1 MLRKELRPLFVPLAL
16 AAPAWLFAYVPYVVA
31 AESGPVATFLS
42 NTCIE
47 CHGPDVQEAGLRLD
61 TLPLDPVKAAAS
73 ADALRILVRVHDRVR
88 DGEMP
93 PPYAA
98 QPSAAD
104 RRKFIASIEP
114 VITAAESQA
123 AAGTGRTT
131 IRRMSRIEYGNT
143 LRDLFALPTLAVKE
157 LLPEDGRKH
166 GFDKVAGALDIS
178 YVQMQKYLEA
188 ATAALAQAVVRD
200 MKPPERKVW
209 HGKAIDQGTVR
220 GAVNIH
226 CGAPLIGR
234 ELAPGLSTHIVG
246 DPVANPGN
254 CYRAASFGG
263 TADSVA
269 VFTGVIGAH
278 QPEGIQP
285 DGFKPPVAGFY
296 KVRFS
301 IWGLRWER
309 TKAGPARLD
318 NIKQFQAFDA
328 PFTKDDKGKWQ
339 AAPRENMDPVRTVR
353 EYTEFYGDGDFTH
366 IVRASLRGQPI
377 GYFDAPSLKP
387 TIQEFTAFLMPGD
400 RISFHA
406 MTLPASGPAN
416 WPTTNGVADY
426 AGPAIAY
433 DFFEIEGP
441 LDPGLPESHRRLFGE
456 SPEPEK
462 LLSGFA
468 SRAFRRPVEAG
479 ELQSYLEIVEAEL
492 AAGQPFEGAM
502 LAGYRAILCAPDFLL
517 IGLESGVPQAADKPA
532 RLGPHALASRLSYFL
547 WDSPPDEP
555 LLQLASSG
563 SLARPEVLAAQVE
576 RMLADPKSDRF
587 VEHFLDDWLQLREI
601 DFTTPDPDLY
611 PDFDPWLRDSML
623 AETRSFFRR
632 LLDKNLGVGQLI
644 DSDTILVNQRLAQL
658 YGIEGVRGAA
668 FREQKVPA
676 GLPRGGLLTQA
687 SILKVTAN
695 GTATSP
701 VLRGVWVME
710 RLLGV
715 PRLPPP
721 PNIPAIEPDA
731 TGATTIRQMVEM
743 HRADRACA
751 VCHDKMDPYG
761 LAMESF
767 DPIGG
772 ERDRYRLDGKPKKI
786 RQGKEKVEEPSIEVV
801 SMAGNPW
808 RLRSQVRL
816 GAEVDASGT
825 LADGRSFHD
834 IEELK
839 KLLLAD
845 EDAIAKSLAQQFVVY
860 ATGSA
865 IRFSDRDDIDAI
877 VKKTKSSQH
886 GLRSLIQEI
895 VLSDLFHLK

>member
-31 AESGPVATFLS
+31 AESGRVATFLS

-61 TLPLDPVKAAAS
+61 TLPFDPVKAAAS

-93 PPYAA
+93 PPDAS
-98 QPSAAD
+98 QPSEAD
-104 RRKFIASIEP
+104 RRQFIAAIEP

-131 IRRMSRIEYGNT
+131 IRRMSRIEYENT
-143 LRDLFALPTLAVKE
+143 LRDFFALPTLAVKE

-200 MKPPERKVW
+200 AKPPERKVW

-226 CGAPLIGR
+226 CGAPLVGR

-246 DPVANPGN
+246 DPVGNPGN

-296 KVRFS
+296 TVRFS
-301 IWGLRWER
+301 IWGLRWDR

-318 NIKQFQAFDA
+318 TIQQFQAFDA

-387 TIQEFTAFLMPGD
+387 SIQEFTAFLMPGD

-676 GLPRGGLLTQA
+676 GVPRGGLLTQA

>member
-1 MLRKELRPLFVPLAL
+1 MLRKELRLLFVPLFVPLVCL
-16 AAPAWLFAYVPYVVA
+16 FAPAWPGVA
-31 AESGPVATFLS
+31 AESGRVATFLS
-42 NTCIE
+42 TTCIE

-61 TLPLDPVKAAAS
+61 TLPLDPAKAAAS

-93 PPYAA
+93 PADA
-98 QPSAAD
+98 SQPSEAD
-104 RRKFIASIEP
+104 RRQFIAAIEP
-114 VITAAESQA
+114 VITAAEAQA

-131 IRRMSRIEYGNT
+131 IRRMSRIEYENT

-188 ATAALAQAVVRD
+188 ATAALAQSVVRD
-200 MKPPERKVW
+200 VKPPERKVW

-234 ELAPGLSTHIVG
+234 DLAPGLSNHVVG
-246 DPVANPGN
+246 DPVGNPGN

-263 TADSVA
+263 SADSVA

-296 KVRFS
+296 RVRFS

-309 TKAGPARLD
+309 SKAVPARLD
-318 NIKQFQAFDA
+318 TIKQYQAFDA
-328 PFTKDDKGKWQ
+328 PFTKDEKGKWHGS
-339 AAPRENMDPVRTVR
+339 PRENTVPVRTMR
-353 EYTEFYGDGDFTH
+353 EYTEFYSDGDFTH

-377 GYFDAPSLKP
+377 GYFDARSLEPSVH
-387 TIQEFTAFLMPGD
+387 EFTAFLMPGD

-416 WPTTNGVADY
+416 WSTTNGVTDY
-426 AGPAIAY
+426 EGPAIAY

-441 LDPGLPESHRRLFGE
+441 LDPGLPESHRRLFGD
-456 SPEPEK
+456 SAEPEK

-468 SRAFRRPVEAG
+468 GRAFRRPVEAG
-479 ELQSYLEIVEAEL
+479 ELRPYLEIVEAEL
-492 AAGQPFEGAM
+492 AADRPFEEAM

-532 RLGPHALASRLSYFL
+532 RLGPHALASRLSFFL
-547 WDSPPDEP
+547 WDSPPDEQ
-555 LLQLASSG
+555 LLKLASSG
-563 SLARPEVLAAQVE
+563 TLARPEVLTAQVE

-601 DFTTPDPDLY
+601 DFTTPDPALY

-623 AETRSFFRR
+623 AETRGFFRR

-658 YGIEGVRGAA
+658 YGIKGVRGAA

-721 PNIPAIEPDA
+721 PNIPAVEPDA
-731 TGATTIRQMVEM
+731 TGATTIRQMIEM
-743 HRADRACA
+743 HRADNACA
-751 VCHDKMDPYG
+751 ACHDKMDPYG

-772 ERDRYRLDGKPKKI
+772 QRDQYRLNGVPKKI
-786 RQGKEKVEEPSIEVV
+786 RQGKEMVEEPSIEVV
-801 SMAGNPW
+801 NMAGR

-816 GAEVDASGT
+816 GPEVDASGT

-845 EDAIAKSLAQQFVVY
+845 EDAIARSLAQQLVVY
-860 ATGSA
+860 ATGSG
-865 IRFSDRDDIDAI
+865 IRFSDRDEVDAI
-877 VKKTKSSQH
+877 VKKTKPSHH
-886 GLRSLIQEI
+886 GLRSLIKEI
-895 VLSDLFHLK
+895 VQSDLFHLK

>member
-1 MLRKELRPLFVPLAL
+1 MLRKELRPLFVSVC
-16 AAPAWLFAYVPYVVA
+16 LFGTVWPVVA
-31 AESGPVATFLS
+31 ADSGPLSTFLS

-61 TLPLDPVKAAAS
+61 MLPFDPAKAAAS
-73 ADALRILVRVHDRVR
+73 ADAIRILVRVHDRVR

-93 PPYAA
+93 PADA
-98 QPSAAD
+98 SQPSAAD
-104 RRKFIASIEP
+104 SREFIAAIEP

-131 IRRMSRIEYGNT
+131 IRRMSRIEYENT

-166 GFDKVAGALDIS
+166 GFDKVADALDIS

-234 ELAPGLSTHIVG
+234 DLAPGLSTHIVG
-246 DPVANPGN
+246 DPVGNPGN

-318 NIKQFQAFDA
+318 TIKQYQAFNA
-328 PFTKDDKGKWQ
+328 PFTKDEKGKWQ
-339 AAPRENMDPVRTVR
+339 GSPREATEPIHTFL

-366 IVRASLRGQPI
+366 VVGVSLRGRPI
-377 GYFDAPSLKP
+377 GCFDVPSLEP
-387 TIQEFTAFLMPGD
+387 TIHEFTAFLMPGD

-416 WPTTNGVADY
+416 WPTTNGVTDY
-426 AGPAIAY
+426 EGPAIAY

-441 LDPGLPESHRRLFGE
+441 LDPGLPESHRRLFGD
-456 SPEPEK
+456 SAEPGE

-479 ELQSYLEIVEAEL
+479 ELRPYVEIVEAEL
-492 AAGQPFEGAM
+492 AAGRPFEEAI

-517 IGLESGVPQAADKPA
+517 IGLESGVPEAADKPA
-532 RLGPHALASRLSYFL
+532 RLGPHALASRLSFFL
-547 WDSPPDEP
+547 WDSPPDEQ

-563 SLARPEVLAAQVE
+563 ALARPEVLAAQVE
-576 RMLADPKSDRF
+576 RMLADAKSDRF

-601 DFTTPDPDLY
+601 DFTTPDPALY

-623 AETRSFFRR
+623 AETRGFFRR

-668 FREQKVPA
+668 FREQKVPT

-772 ERDRYRLDGKPKKI
+772 QRDRYRLDGAPKKI
-786 RQGKEKVEEPSIEVV
+786 RRGKEEAEEPSIEVV

-808 RLRSQVRL
+808 RSRSKVRL
-816 GAEVDASGT
+816 GPEVDASGT
-825 LADGRSFHD
+825 LANGRSFHD

-845 EDAIAKSLAQQFVVY
+845 EDAIARSLAQQLVVY
-860 ATGSA
+860 ATGSG
-865 IRFSDRDDIDAI
+865 IRFSDRDDVDAI
-877 VKKTKSSQH
+877 VKKTKPSHH
-886 GLRSLIQEI
+886 GLRSLIKEI

>member
-1 MLRKELRPLFVPLAL
+1 MLRKELRPLFVP
-16 AAPAWLFAYVPYVVA
+16 PVCLFACVWPVVA
-31 AESGPVATFLS
+31 ADSGPLSTFLS
-42 NTCIE
+42 TTCIE

-61 TLPLDPVKAAAS
+61 TLPLDPAKAAAS
-73 ADALRILVRVHDRVR
+73 ADTIRILVRVHDRVR

-93 PPYAA
+93 PADA
-98 QPSAAD
+98 SQPSAAD
-104 RRKFIASIEP
+104 SREFIAAIEP

-131 IRRMSRIEYGNT
+131 IRRMSRIEYENT

-188 ATAALAQAVVRD
+188 ATAALAQSVVRD
-200 MKPPERKVW
+200 VKPPERKVW

-234 ELAPGLSTHIVG
+234 DLAPGLSTHVVG
-246 DPVANPGN
+246 DPVGNPGN

-263 TADSVA
+263 SADSVA

-309 TKAGPARLD
+309 TKAVPARLD
-318 NIKQFQAFDA
+318 TIKQYQAFDA
-328 PFTKDDKGKWQ
+328 PFTKDEKGKWHGS
-339 AAPRENMDPVRTVR
+339 PRENTVPVRTMR
-353 EYTEFYGDGDFTH
+353 EYTEFYSDGDFTH

-377 GYFDAPSLKP
+377 GYFDARSLEPSVH
-387 TIQEFTAFLMPGD
+387 EFTAFLMPGD

-416 WPTTNGVADY
+416 WAATDGVTDY
-426 AGPAIAY
+426 EGPAIAY

-441 LDPGLPESHRRLFGE
+441 LDPGLPESHRRLFGD
-456 SPEPEK
+456 SAEPEK

-468 SRAFRRPVEAG
+468 GRAFRRPVEAG
-479 ELQSYLEIVEAEL
+479 ELRPYLEIVEAEL
-492 AAGQPFEGAM
+492 AADRPFEEAM

-547 WDSPPDEP
+547 WDSPPDES

-563 SLARPEVLAAQVE
+563 TLSRPEVLAAQVE
-576 RMLADPKSDRF
+576 RMLVDPKSNRF

-623 AETRSFFRR
+623 AETRGFFRR

-658 YGIEGVRGAA
+658 YGIKGVLGADL
-668 FREQKVPA
+668 REHKVPA
-676 GLPRGGLLTQA
+676 GVSRGGLITQA
-687 SILKVTAN
+687 SILKVTSN

-710 RLLGV
+710 RLRGV

-721 PNIPAIEPDA
+721 PNIPAVEPDA
-731 TGATTIRQMVEM
+731 TGATTIRQMIEM
-743 HRADRACA
+743 HRADSACA
-751 VCHDKMDPYG
+751 ACHDKMDPYG

-772 ERDRYRLDGKPKKI
+772 QRDRYRLNGAPKKT
-786 RQGKEKVEEPSIEVV
+786 RQGKEIFEEPSVEVV
-801 SMAGNPW
+801 SMAGNVW
-808 RLRSQVRL
+808 RFRQKVRL
-816 GAEVDASGT
+816 GPDVDPSGT
-825 LADGRSFHD
+825 LADGRSFRD
-834 IEELK
+834 VEELK
-839 KLLLAD
+839 QLLLTD
-845 EDAIAKSLAQQFVVY
+845 EDAIARSLAQQLLVY
-860 ATGSA
+860 ATGA
-865 IRFSDRDDIDAI
+865 GIRFSDRDDVDAI
-877 VKKTKSSQH
+877 VKKTKPSQH
-886 GLRSLIQEI
+886 GLRSLIKEI
-895 VLSDLFHLK
+895 VLSDLFHSK

>member
-1 MLRKELRPLFVPLAL
+1 MLRKELRPLFVP
-16 AAPAWLFAYVPYVVA
+16 PVCLFACVWPVVA
-31 AESGPVATFLS
+31 ADSGPLSTFLS
-42 NTCIE
+42 TTCIE

-61 TLPLDPVKAAAS
+61 TLPLDPAKAAAS
-73 ADALRILVRVHDRVR
+73 ADTIRILVRVHDRVR

-93 PPYAA
+93 PADA
-98 QPSAAD
+98 SQPSAAD
-104 RRKFIASIEP
+104 SREFIAAIEP

-131 IRRMSRIEYGNT
+131 IRRMSRIEYENT

-188 ATAALAQAVVRD
+188 ATAALAQSVVRD
-200 MKPPERKVW
+200 VKPPERKVW

-234 ELAPGLSTHIVG
+234 DLAPGLSTHVVG
-246 DPVANPGN
+246 DPVGNPGN

-263 TADSVA
+263 SADSVA

-309 TKAGPARLD
+309 TKAVPARLD
-318 NIKQFQAFDA
+318 TIKQYQAFDA
-328 PFTKDDKGKWQ
+328 PFTKDEKGKWHGS
-339 AAPRENMDPVRTVR
+339 PRENTVPVRTMR
-353 EYTEFYGDGDFTH
+353 EYTEFYSDGDFTH

-377 GYFDAPSLKP
+377 GYFDARSLEPSVH
-387 TIQEFTAFLMPGD
+387 EFTAFLMPGD

-416 WPTTNGVADY
+416 WAATDGVTDY
-426 AGPAIAY
+426 EGPAIAY

-441 LDPGLPESHRRLFGE
+441 LDPGLPESHRRLFGD
-456 SPEPEK
+456 SAEPEK

-468 SRAFRRPVEAG
+468 GRAFRRPVEAG
-479 ELQSYLEIVEAEL
+479 ELRPYLEIVEAEL
-492 AAGQPFEGAM
+492 AADRPFEEAM

-547 WDSPPDEP
+547 WDSPPDES

-563 SLARPEVLAAQVE
+563 TLSRPEVLAAQVE
-576 RMLADPKSDRF
+576 RMLVDPKSNRF

-623 AETRSFFRR
+623 AETRGFFRR

-658 YGIEGVRGAA
+658 YGIKGVLGADL
-668 FREQKVPA
+668 REHKVPA
-676 GLPRGGLLTQA
+676 GVSRGGLITQA
-687 SILKVTAN
+687 SILKVTSN

-721 PNIPAIEPDA
+721 PNIPAVEPDA
-731 TGATTIRQMVEM
+731 TGATTIRQMIEM
-743 HRADRACA
+743 HRADSACA
-751 VCHDKMDPYG
+751 ACHDKMDPYG

-772 ERDRYRLDGKPKKI
+772 QRDRYRLNGAPKKT
-786 RQGKEKVEEPSIEVV
+786 RQGKEIFEEPSVEVV
-801 SMAGNPW
+801 SMAGNVW
-808 RLRSQVRL
+808 RFRQKVRL
-816 GAEVDASGT
+816 GPDVDPSGT
-825 LADGRSFHD
+825 LADGRSFRD
-834 IEELK
+834 VEELK
-839 KLLLAD
+839 QLLLTD
-845 EDAIAKSLAQQFVVY
+845 EDAIARSLAQQLLVY
-860 ATGSA
+860 ATGA
-865 IRFSDRDDIDAI
+865 GIRFSDRDDVDAI
-877 VKKTKSSQH
+877 VKKTKPSQH
-886 GLRSLIQEI
+886 GLRSLIKEI
-895 VLSDLFHLK
+895 VLSDLFHSK

>member
-1 MLRKELRPLFVPLAL
+1 MLRKELRPLFVSVC
-16 AAPAWLFAYVPYVVA
+16 LFGTVWPVVA
-31 AESGPVATFLS
+31 ADSGPLSTFLS

-61 TLPLDPVKAAAS
+61 MLPFDPAKAAAS
-73 ADALRILVRVHDRVR
+73 ADAIRILVRVHDRVR

-93 PPYAA
+93 PADA
-98 QPSAAD
+98 SQPSAAD
-104 RRKFIASIEP
+104 SREFIAAIEP

-131 IRRMSRIEYGNT
+131 IRRMSRIEYENT

-166 GFDKVAGALDIS
+166 GFDKVADALDIS

-234 ELAPGLSTHIVG
+234 DLAPGLSTHIVG
-246 DPVANPGN
+246 DPVGNPGN

-263 TADSVA
+263 SADSVA

-318 NIKQFQAFDA
+318 TIKQYQAFNA
-328 PFTKDDKGKWQ
+328 PFTKDEKGKWQ
-339 AAPRENMDPVRTVR
+339 GSPREATEPIHTFL

-366 IVRASLRGQPI
+366 VVGVSLRGRPI
-377 GYFDAPSLKP
+377 GCFDVPSLEP
-387 TIQEFTAFLMPGD
+387 TIHEFTAFLMPGD

-416 WPTTNGVADY
+416 WPTTNGVTDY
-426 AGPAIAY
+426 EGPAIAY

-441 LDPGLPESHRRLFGE
+441 LDPGLPESHRRLFGD
-456 SPEPEK
+456 SAEPGE

-468 SRAFRRPVEAG
+468 GRAFRRPVEAG
-479 ELQSYLEIVEAEL
+479 ELRPYVEIVEAEL
-492 AAGQPFEGAM
+492 AAGRPFEEAI

-517 IGLESGVPQAADKPA
+517 IGLESGVPEAADKPA
-532 RLGPHALASRLSYFL
+532 RLGPHALASRLSFFL
-547 WDSPPDEP
+547 WDSPPDEQ

-563 SLARPEVLAAQVE
+563 ALARPEVLAAQVE
-576 RMLADPKSDRF
+576 RMLADAKSDRF

-601 DFTTPDPDLY
+601 DFTTPDPALY

-623 AETRSFFRR
+623 AETRGFFRR

-668 FREQKVPA
+668 FREQKVPT

-772 ERDRYRLDGKPKKI
+772 QRDRYRLNGAPKKI
-786 RQGKEKVEEPSIEVV
+786 RRGKEEAEEPSIEVV
-801 SMAGNPW
+801 SMAG
-808 RLRSQVRL
+808 RRSRSMVRL
-816 GAEVDASGT
+816 GPEVDASGT
-825 LADGRSFHD
+825 LANGRSFHD

-845 EDAIAKSLAQQFVVY
+845 EDAIARSLAQQLVVY
-860 ATGSA
+860 ATGSG
-865 IRFSDRDDIDAI
+865 IRFSDRDDVDAI
-877 VKKTKSSQH
+877 VKKTKPSHH
-886 GLRSLIQEI
+886 GLRSLIKEI

>member
-1 MLRKELRPLFVPLAL
+1 MLRKELRPLFVSVC
-16 AAPAWLFAYVPYVVA
+16 LFGTVWPVVA
-31 AESGPVATFLS
+31 ADSGPLSTFLS

-61 TLPLDPVKAAAS
+61 MLPFDPAKAAAS
-73 ADALRILVRVHDRVR
+73 ADAIRILVRVHDRVR

-93 PPYAA
+93 PADA
-98 QPSAAD
+98 SQPSAAD
-104 RRKFIASIEP
+104 SREFIAAIEP

-131 IRRMSRIEYGNT
+131 IRRMSRIEYENT

-166 GFDKVAGALDIS
+166 GFDKVADALDIS

-234 ELAPGLSTHIVG
+234 DLAPGLSTHIVG
-246 DPVANPGN
+246 DPVGNPGN

-263 TADSVA
+263 SADSVA

-318 NIKQFQAFDA
+318 TIKQYQAFNA
-328 PFTKDDKGKWQ
+328 PFTKDEKGKWQ
-339 AAPRENMDPVRTVR
+339 GSPREATEPIHTFL

-366 IVRASLRGQPI
+366 VVGVSLRGRPI
-377 GYFDAPSLKP
+377 GCFDVPSLEP
-387 TIQEFTAFLMPGD
+387 TIHEFTAFLMPGD

-416 WPTTNGVADY
+416 WPTTNGVTDY
-426 AGPAIAY
+426 EGPAIAY

-441 LDPGLPESHRRLFGE
+441 LDPGLPESHRRLFGD
-456 SPEPEK
+456 SAEPGE

-468 SRAFRRPVEAG
+468 GRAFRRPVEAG
-479 ELQSYLEIVEAEL
+479 ELRPYVEIVEAEL
-492 AAGQPFEGAM
+492 AAGRPFEEAI

-517 IGLESGVPQAADKPA
+517 IGLESGVPEAADKPA
-532 RLGPHALASRLSYFL
+532 RLGPHALASRLSFFL
-547 WDSPPDEP
+547 WDSPPDEQ

-563 SLARPEVLAAQVE
+563 ALARPEVLAAQVE
-576 RMLADPKSDRF
+576 RMLADAKSDRF

-601 DFTTPDPDLY
+601 DFTTPDPALY

-623 AETRSFFRR
+623 AETRGFFRR

-772 ERDRYRLDGKPKKI
+772 QRDRYRLDGAPKKI
-786 RQGKEKVEEPSIEVV
+786 RRGKEEAEEPSIEVV

-808 RLRSQVRL
+808 RSRSKVRL
-816 GAEVDASGT
+816 GPEVDASGT
-825 LADGRSFHD
+825 LANGRSFHD

-845 EDAIAKSLAQQFVVY
+845 EDAIARSLAQQLVVY
-860 ATGSA
+860 ATGSG
-865 IRFSDRDDIDAI
+865 IRFSDRDDVDAI
-877 VKKTKSSQH
+877 VKKTKPSHH
-886 GLRSLIQEI
+886 GLRSLIKEI

>member
-1 MLRKELRPLFVPLAL
+1 MLRKELRPLFVPLVCL
-16 AAPAWLFAYVPYVVA
+16 FAPAWPVVA
-31 AESGPVATFLS
+31 AENGRVATFLS
-42 NTCIE
+42 TTCIE

-61 TLPLDPVKAAAS
+61 TLPLDPAKAAAS
-73 ADALRILVRVHDRVR
+73 ADALRILVRMHDRVR

-93 PPYAA
+93 PADA
-98 QPSAAD
+98 SQPSATD
-104 RRKFIASIEP
+104 SRQFIAAIEP

-123 AAGTGRTT
+123 TAGTGRTT
-131 IRRMSRIEYGNT
+131 IRRMSRIEYENT

-188 ATAALAQAVVRD
+188 ATAALAQSVVRD
-200 MKPPERKVW
+200 VKPPERKVW

-234 ELAPGLSTHIVG
+234 DLAPGLSTHVVG
-246 DPVANPGN
+246 DPVGNPGN

-263 TADSVA
+263 SADSVA

-318 NIKQFQAFDA
+318 TIKQYQAFNA
-328 PFTKDDKGKWQ
+328 PFTKDEKGKWQ
-339 AAPRENMDPVRTVR
+339 GSPREATEPIHTFR

-366 IVRASLRGQPI
+366 IVRGSLRGQPI
-377 GYFDAPSLKP
+377 GYFDARSLEPSVH
-387 TIQEFTAFLMPGD
+387 EFTAFLMPGD

-416 WPTTNGVADY
+416 WSTTNGVTDY
-426 AGPAIAY
+426 EGPAIAY

-441 LDPGLPESHRRLFGE
+441 LDPGLPESHRRLFGD
-456 SPEPEK
+456 SAEPEK

-468 SRAFRRPVEAG
+468 GRAFRRPVEAG
-479 ELQSYLEIVEAEL
+479 ELRPYLEIVEAEL
-492 AAGQPFEGAM
+492 AADRPFEEAM

-517 IGLESGVPQAADKPA
+517 IGLESGVPQSADKPA
-532 RLGPHALASRLSYFL
+532 RLGPHALASRLSFFL
-547 WDSPPDEP
+547 WDSPPDEQ

-563 SLARPEVLAAQVE
+563 ALARPEVLAAQVE
-576 RMLADPKSDRF
+576 RMLSDPKSDRF

-601 DFTTPDPDLY
+601 DFTTPDPALY

-623 AETRSFFRR
+623 AETRGFFRR

-761 LAMESF
+761 VAMESF

-772 ERDRYRLDGKPKKI
+772 QRDRYRLDGAPKKI
-786 RQGKEKVEEPSIEVV
+786 RRGKEEAEEPSIEVV

-808 RLRSQVRL
+808 RSRSKVRL
-816 GAEVDASGT
+816 GPEVDASGT
-825 LADGRSFHD
+825 LANGRSFHD

-845 EDAIAKSLAQQFVVY
+845 EDAIARSLAQQLVVY

-886 GLRSLIQEI
+886 GLRSLIKEI

>member
-1 MLRKELRPLFVPLAL
+1 
-16 AAPAWLFAYVPYVVA
+16 
-31 AESGPVATFLS
+31 
-42 NTCIE
+42 
-47 CHGPDVQEAGLRLD
+47 
-61 TLPLDPVKAAAS
+61 
-73 ADALRILVRVHDRVR
+73 
-88 DGEMP
+88 
-93 PPYAA
+93 
-98 QPSAAD
+98 
-104 RRKFIASIEP
+104 
-114 VITAAESQA
+114 
-123 AAGTGRTT
+123 
-131 IRRMSRIEYGNT
+131 
-143 LRDLFALPTLAVKE
+143 
-157 LLPEDGRKH
+157 
-166 GFDKVAGALDIS
+166 
-178 YVQMQKYLEA
+178 
-188 ATAALAQAVVRD
+188 
-200 MKPPERKVW
+200 
-209 HGKAIDQGTVR
+209 
-220 GAVNIH
+220 
-226 CGAPLIGR
+226 
-234 ELAPGLSTHIVG
+234 
-246 DPVANPGN
+246 
-254 CYRAASFGG
+254 
-263 TADSVA
+263 
-269 VFTGVIGAH
+269 
-278 QPEGIQP
+278 
-285 DGFKPPVAGFY
+285 
-296 KVRFS
+296 
-301 IWGLRWER
+301 
-309 TKAGPARLD
+309 
-318 NIKQFQAFDA
+318 
-328 PFTKDDKGKWQ
+328 
-339 AAPRENMDPVRTVR
+339 
-353 EYTEFYGDGDFTH
+353 
-366 IVRASLRGQPI
+366 
-377 GYFDAPSLKP
+377 
-387 TIQEFTAFLMPGD
+387 
-400 RISFHA
+400 
-406 MTLPASGPAN
+406 
-416 WPTTNGVADY
+416 
-426 AGPAIAY
+426 
-433 DFFEIEGP
+433 
-441 LDPGLPESHRRLFGE
+441 
-456 SPEPEK
+456 
-462 LLSGFA
+462 
-468 SRAFRRPVEAG
+468 
-479 ELQSYLEIVEAEL
+479 
-492 AAGQPFEGAM
+492 
-502 LAGYRAILCAPDFLL
+502 
-517 IGLESGVPQAADKPA
+517 
-532 RLGPHALASRLSYFL
+532 
-547 WDSPPDEP
+547 
-555 LLQLASSG
+555 
-563 SLARPEVLAAQVE
+563 
-576 RMLADPKSDRF
+576 

-623 AETRSFFRR
+623 AETRGFFRR

-676 GLPRGGLLTQA
+676 GVPRGGLLTQA

-877 VKKTKSSQH
+877 VKKTKPSQH
-886 GLRSLIQEI
+886 GLRSLIKEI
-895 VLSDLFHLK
+895 VQSDLFHLK

>member
-377 GYFDAPSLKP
+377 GYFDAPSLEP
-387 TIQEFTAFLMPGD
+387 TVHEFTAFLMPGD

-406 MTLPASGPAN
+406 MTLPAGGPAN
-416 WPTTNGVADY
+416 WSSTSGVTDY
-426 AGPAIAY
+426 EGPAIAY

-676 GLPRGGLLTQA
+676 GVPRGGLLTQA

-825 LADGRSFHD
+825 LVDGRSFHD

-845 EDAIAKSLAQQFVVY
+845 EDAIARSLAQQLVVY
-860 ATGSA
+860 ATGSG

-877 VKKTKSSQH
+877 VKKTKPSQH

-895 VLSDLFHLK
+895 VQSDLFHLK